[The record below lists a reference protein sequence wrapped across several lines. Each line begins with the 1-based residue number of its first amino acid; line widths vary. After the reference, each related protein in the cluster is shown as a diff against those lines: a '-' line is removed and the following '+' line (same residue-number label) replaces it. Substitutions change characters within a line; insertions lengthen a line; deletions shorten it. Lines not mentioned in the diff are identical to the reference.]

1 MAQLTP
7 AQFDKVMAKLTA
19 AGLSEQDALAEIKT
33 QGFEA
38 PSLTS
43 KGIDYAL
50 RALDYTGGI
59 GRGTVAGAIEPFV
72 GKDLVS
78 FSDVIKG
85 RVPSSA
91 DMMEKMGVPKSGEI
105 SDVLP
110 FLYSETGEGWPLQK
124 GGAFDASTRGAAGLA
139 SDIALDPLTYLTL
152 GVAPAISKLGKASK
166 FGRAAEVAATPISTA
181 LKSTGKGIYKS
192 GLKKLDNVAESF
204 GKAPV
209 SDVLFNQDIWG
220 RQSSVQK
227 QMDSLADVLKSER
240 DTVLKQADRA
250 GAEVSMQ
257 EAMGPTM
264 ARIQEIRAS
273 KDPSLQPLADELQQ
287 TVQKYM
293 ALQGQMPTPITR
305 ELPVGINTVDP
316 SIGGKYT
323 PMSPAYTAVERK
335 ISEGTMPVGIDTFAP
350 ELGGKFTPAS
360 TEIKFQPVEGSLPVG
375 LGTPTAEMGAKYN
388 PSYSE
393 VNRVTTEGTLPVAGT
408 YVPKNADPY
417 VGSLGEM
424 KLQQNAELP
433 FTQTSY
439 VEGKTIPESY
449 MQAPEVPY
457 MYKEPMVTKV
467 NPETYTQ
474 KAELPFSSLEYQK
487 VADVPEVPAS
497 YTQAPAQTVYDESA
511 RIYGPTAQQATGYK
525 SSLGVNRAAYKDTA
539 ANSASKSAEKEM
551 QRGMKNAVENAVER
565 SAGPEAKAALIQKN
579 DELGRL
585 LTTEEKQAEMVR
597 QEMNKD
603 MFTQVDAMT
612 AAFSPTALALK
623 QAAKAA
629 NSGAVRTG
637 GGLLL
642 NKLGTKIPEPIWKQ
656 ILLESQNTNG
666 R

>member
-7 AQFDKVMAKLTA
+7 AQFDKVMEKLTA

-50 RALDYTGGI
+50 RTLDYTGGI
-59 GRGTVAGAIEPFV
+59 GRGLVGGAIEPFID
-72 GKDLVS
+72 KDLVS

-85 RVPSSA
+85 RTPSSA
-91 DMMEKMGVPKSGEI
+91 AMMEKMGVPKSGEI

-124 GGAFDASTRGAAGLA
+124 GGALDASARGFSGLVA
-139 SDIALDPLTYLTL
+139 DVALDPLTYLTM
-152 GVAPAISKLGKASK
+152 GAAPAISK
-166 FGRAAEVAATPISTA
+166 FGRAAEVAAAPITST
-181 LKSTGKGIYKS
+181 LKASGKGMYKS

-209 SDVLFNQDIWG
+209 SDVLFNKDIWG
-220 RQSSVQK
+220 RQSTIQK
-227 QMDSLADVLKSER
+227 KMDSLADVLKSER
-240 DTVLKQADRA
+240 DTILKQADRA

-273 KDPSLQPLADELQQ
+273 KDPALQPLADELEN
-287 TVQKYM
+287 TVQQYLKLEGKLPEG
-293 ALQGQMPTPITR
+293 AVRT
-305 ELPVGINTVDP
+305 LPVGINTVDP

-335 ISEGTMPVGIDTFAP
+335 IKEGTMPVGIDTFAP

-360 TEIKFQPVEGSLPVG
+360 TEIKFQPIEGSLPVG
-375 LGTPTAEMGAKYN
+375 LNTPTAEMGAKYS

-449 MQAPEVPY
+449 TQSPEVPY
-457 MYKEPMVTKV
+457 LYKEPVVTKV

-487 VADVPEVPAS
+487 VAEVPEVPAS
-497 YTQAPAQTVYDESA
+497 YTQAPAQSVFDMTE
-511 RIYGPTAQQATGYK
+511 RIQGPTAQQGTGYK
-525 SSLGVNRAAYKDTA
+525 TNLGVKRADYKDTA
-539 ANSASKSAEKEM
+539 AYSASKAAEKEM
-551 QRGMKNAVENAVER
+551 QGGMRKAVETSVEN
-565 SAGPEAKAALIQKN
+565 SIGPEAGQLLIQKN

-597 QEMNKD
+597 QGMNKD

-612 AAFSPTALALK
+612 LAFSPEALALK
-623 QAAKAA
+623 QAAKAG
-629 NSGAVRTG
+629 NSGLLRTG

-642 NKLGTKIPEPIWKQ
+642 NKMGTKIPEPIWKQ

>member
-7 AQFDKVMAKLTA
+7 AQFDKVMGKLTA

-50 RALDYTGGI
+50 RTLDYTGGL
-59 GRGTVAGAIEPFV
+59 GRGLAAGALEIPT
-72 GKDLVS
+72 GKELVS

-85 RVPSSA
+85 RAPSSSEV
-91 DMMEKMGVPKSGEI
+91 MEKLGVPKSGEL

-110 FLYSETGEGWPLQK
+110 FLYSETGDGLPLQK
-124 GGAFDASTRGAAGLA
+124 GGAFDVSARGAAGLA
-139 SDIALDPLTYLTL
+139 SDIALDPLTYLTM
-152 GVAPAISKLGKASK
+152 GAAPLISKLGRTAEIAAS
-166 FGRAAEVAATPISTA
+166 PITTA
-181 LKSTGKGIYKS
+181 LKASGKGIYKS

-220 RQSSVQK
+220 RQSTIQK
-227 QMDSLADVLKSER
+227 KMDSLADVLKSER
-240 DTVLKQADRA
+240 DTILKQADRA

-273 KDPSLQPLADELQQ
+273 KDPALQPLANELEN
-287 TVQKYM
+287 TVQQYLNLEGK
-293 ALQGQMPTPITR
+293 LPEPTLR

-375 LGTPTAEMGAKYN
+375 LGTPAAEMGAKYN

-457 MYKEPMVTKV
+457 MYKEPVVTKV

-497 YTQAPAQTVYDESA
+497 YTQAPAQTVFDMTE
-511 RIYGPTAQQATGYK
+511 RKMGPTAQQGTGYK
-525 SSLGVNRAAYKDTA
+525 TNLGVNRAAYKDTA
-539 ANSASKSAEKEM
+539 AYNASKAAEKEM
-551 QRGMKNAVENAVER
+551 QSGMRKAVETSVEN
-565 SAGPEAKAALIQKN
+565 SIGPEAGQLLIQKN

-585 LTTEEKQAEMVR
+585 LTTEEKQAELVR
-597 QEMNKD
+597 QSVNKD
-603 MFTQVDAMT
+603 GFTQVDAMT
-612 AAFSPTALALK
+612 AAFSPEALALK
-623 QAAKAA
+623 QAAKAV
-629 NSGAVRTG
+629 NSGAIRTG
-637 GGLLL
+637 SGLFL